1 MKRNQRTE
9 LIVLQSEKNGEN
21 HKLVSMFT
29 EKFGLVRAIA
39 FGASG
44 SKSPMRAAT
53 SPFCLSDGELYHD
66 PVKDLWRI
74 THLNGKNLYDGIRG
88 NLKKFYIVSFL
99 AEVVL
104 KTYGGGDERV
114 YKLFTKTLLLVDK
127 AINDCDV
134 DRLLILY
141 LWRYLWMNGVLPDLK
156 GCSICGKEILLQ
168 DPIYYKGD
176 GLFCCGRCRSR
187 SFLELNH
194 GAKEYLYKTSSMT
207 YEEALPVFLDA
218 EALSNIKKCFILI
231 VQALVEY
238 PLKTLESGR
247 SFIF

>member
-104 KTYGGGDERV
+104 KTYGGGDDRRSG
-114 YKLFTKTLLLVDK
+114 LLLGPDSQFKRKRGVWIKFVGGCAGNGSTKKRSDM
-127 AINDCDV
+127 AT
-134 DRLLILY
+134 DRAGN
-141 LWRYLWMNGVLPDLK
+141 R
-156 GCSICGKEILLQ
+156 
-168 DPIYYKGD
+168 
-176 GLFCCGRCRSR
+176 
-187 SFLELNH
+187 
-194 GAKEYLYKTSSMT
+194 
-207 YEEALPVFLDA
+207 
-218 EALSNIKKCFILI
+218 
-231 VQALVEY
+231 QAFQL
-238 PLKTLESGR
+238 
-247 SFIF
+247 